1 MWALWFAGGVLTC
14 VGDQHS
20 ELQEL
25 GGVHGP
31 VPLGPG
37 QPLQEG
43 AHMRTVQVL
52 AVTATLHLSQRSHG
66 LLNLEDESQ
75 AVTLSSQL
83 RPHSGHGPLGGPGSL
98 WPRPREVDEGA
109 TPGRAQGRRAAASGR
124 TTSSEGHRA
133 GAFAGTRSRGPG
145 P

>member
-1 MWALWFAGGVLTC
+1 MWALWFVGSGGLTC

-43 AHMRTVQVL
+43 AHMHTVQVL

-66 LLNLEDESQ
+66 LPNLEDE
-75 AVTLSSQL
+75 SQL
-83 RPHSGHGPLGGPGSL
+83 RPHSGHGPLGGPG
-98 WPRPREVDEGA
+98 
-109 TPGRAQGRRAAASGR
+109 
-124 TTSSEGHRA
+124 
-133 GAFAGTRSRGPG
+133 
-145 P
+145 